1 VILGYSI
8 TKRFTWLCH
17 VVLGVGL
24 SLAPIGAYLAVTGK
38 FDWLPLLFS
47 FAVLFWTSG
56 FDIIYALQDE
66 DFDRSQDLY
75 SIPVWLGKKRAL
87 RLSEF
92 LHAITALFI
101 VAAGFNMQA
110 GIFYW
115 AGASV
120 FLIMLVYQHSIV
132 KPNDL
137 SRVNL
142 AFGTTNGVASV
153 VLGISYILEHF
164 IS

>member
-1 VILGYSI
+1 
-8 TKRFTWLCH
+8 
-17 VVLGVGL
+17 
-24 SLAPIGAYLAVTGK
+24 
-38 FDWLPLLFS
+38 
-47 FAVLFWTSG
+47 
-56 FDIIYALQDE
+56 
-66 DFDRSQDLY
+66 
-75 SIPVWLGKKRAL
+75 
-87 RLSEF
+87 
-92 LHAITALFI
+92 